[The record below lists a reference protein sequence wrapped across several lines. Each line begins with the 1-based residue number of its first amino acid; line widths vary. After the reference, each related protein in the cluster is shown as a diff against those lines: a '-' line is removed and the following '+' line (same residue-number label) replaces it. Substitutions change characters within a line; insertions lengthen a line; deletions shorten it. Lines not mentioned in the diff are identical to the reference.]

1 MENEVYN
8 INLQDFRTEGAKVF
22 TTRPRGI
29 EVRNKSKIES
39 IEAMYDK
46 IIITIPADISS
57 INPSFLEEFFEN
69 IVMKLGEEGFYRK
82 FSFINEG
89 RYKIDTDLTE
99 AVERILREENA
110 LA

>member
-1 MENEVYN
+1 MEAKTYK
-8 INLQDFRTEGAKVF
+8 IDLQDYRTQGAKVF

-29 EVRNKSKIES
+29 EVRNKSKINDLEPQ
-39 IEAMYDK
+39 YDK
-46 IIITIPADISS
+46 IIVVIPADISS

-69 IVMKLGEEGFYRK
+69 VIIKLGESGFYNK
-82 FSFINEG
+82 FSFINDG
-89 RYKIDTDLTE
+89 RYKIDVDLAE